1 MFKNIG
7 IQNELKKLC
16 KKYPNNYTKII
27 SFNIKKTYSTEDSF
41 KQIIEISD
49 NLLNILK
56 EFGFENIEKLYFD
69 KLDKKNVVY
78 FCPNLNKFISFNID
92 LLNGVELKKE
102 DIKFI

>member
-41 KQIIEISD
+41 KQIIEISE

-78 FCPNLNKFISFNID
+78 FCPTLNKFISFNIN
-92 LLNGVELKKE
+92 LLNGVELRKE
-102 DIKFI
+102 DIKLI